1 MLRLAILLMC
11 TSTYGKPAPLMQS
24 RSDAALELATGADDV
39 RYAKAPLDNNK
50 PPPNELRV
58 MAALVES
65 ATKAPYLEAE
75 TID

>member
-1 MLRLAILLMC
+1 MLIKAVH
-11 TSTYGKPAPLMQS
+11 
-24 RSDAALELATGADDV
+24 DAALELATGADGV

-50 PPPNELRV
+50 PPPNELLV